1 MNCEVKIYISLIN
14 ELLGKYIEKYSIG
27 REFELNTTTPFGRYV
42 PAQNKIIISNP
53 PIFMVEKRMEEL
65 ERVFPYEGELIRRIA
80 IKAIQCPYS
89 ITGGHVSIFKKLMDS
104 ILEEIKNND
113 KLNIEDINKI
123 RDIED
128 TLNKLNK
135 FLNLEPRYRLYVLS
149 EYIYNNV
156 FAIGGAIFY
165 NSLIKGYE
173 DELFLSEIRRR
184 KLFDIFYETFQI
196 LFSLYFL
203 TKIFERSYIPL
214 EVLENVYILLKKQ
227 FEEMTKISSDEKLV
241 LYGFG
246 IKEILDEIGNLYR
259 EYRDKA
265 LCSLREEQIKRR
277 VKRVR
282 KDIRRRIEYLVG
294 IIKSN
299 ESREAKIKNIS
310 EIIENNL
317 KKSSMHDYVS
327 LLYQKIM

>member
-14 ELLGKYIEKYSIG
+14 EMLGKYIEKYSIG
-27 REFELNTTTPFGRYV
+27 REFELNTTTPFGRYL
-42 PAQNKIIISNP
+42 PGQNKIIISNP

-113 KLNIEDINKI
+113 KLNIEDIKKI

-128 TLNKLNK
+128 MLNKLNK

-184 KLFDIFYETFQI
+184 KLFDIFYESFQI

-259 EYRDKA
+259 DNLYCLRD
-265 LCSLREEQIKRR
+265 EQIKRR

-282 KDIRRRIEYLVG
+282 KDIIRRIEYLVG
-294 IIKSN
+294 IVKSK
-299 ESREAKIKNIS
+299 ESTEVKIKNIYK
-310 EIIENNL
+310 IIENNL
-317 KKSSMHDYVS
+317 KKSGMHDYVS
-327 LLYQKIM
+327 LIYKNII